1 MFGPDMNYEP
11 LAYEPLAGADE
22 SSESSQH
29 FSVREGELA
38 NEADNVHGWLG
49 IPGIV

>member
-22 SSESSQH
+22 SPESSQH
-29 FSVREGELA
+29 FSVREGGLIMFMA
-38 NEADNVHGWLG
+38 GWVSQVLFS
-49 IPGIV
+49 